1 MISERVAESTRER
14 NSSIEGE
21 RERER
26 ERERRRERTH
36 RRRRLGLA
44 LAKGAARTLEGNLGS
59 FAEGCILIPGAS
71 AVARSPRT
79 LPLLTHLL

>member
-14 NSSIEGE
+14 NSCIEGK
-21 RERER
+21 
-26 ERERRRERTH
+26 RERTH

>member
-1 MISERVAESTRER
+1 MISERVRARY
-14 NSSIEGE
+14 NGIEVCRGE
-21 RERER
+21 REKGSIDGGIER
-26 ERERRRERTH
+26 ERS
-36 RRRRLGLA
+36 RRRRRRRRR